1 MEDNMSDYGSLYLI
15 ETNYNSERDAT
26 EVIFG
31 YLEQDKTI
39 VGRISSVRV
48 IVNIPGCREN
58 ESEAVE
64 RGLEEAREILRKS
77 ANSEF
82 DNS

>member
-1 MEDNMSDYGSLYLI
+1 MSDYGSLYLI

-48 IVNIPGCREN
+48 IVNIPGCGEN

>member
-1 MEDNMSDYGSLYLI
+1 MSDYGSLYLI

-48 IVNIPGCREN
+48 IVNILGCGEN
-58 ESEAVE
+58 ESEAIE
-64 RGLEEAREILRKS
+64 KGLEKARGILRKS

>member
-1 MEDNMSDYGSLYLI
+1 MSDYGSLYLI
-15 ETNYNSERDAT
+15 ETNYNSERDDT

-31 YLEQDKTI
+31 YIEQDKTI

-64 RGLEEAREILRKS
+64 GGLEEAREILRKS

>member
-1 MEDNMSDYGSLYLI
+1 MSDYGSLYLI

-31 YLEQDKTI
+31 YLEQDKEI

-48 IVNIPGCREN
+48 IVNIPGCGEN
-58 ESEAVE
+58 ESEAIE

>member
-1 MEDNMSDYGSLYLI
+1 MSDYGSLYLI

-48 IVNIPGCREN
+48 IVNIPGCGEN

-77 ANSEF
+77 ADSEF

>member
-1 MEDNMSDYGSLYLI
+1 MSDYGSLYLI

-26 EVIFG
+26 EVVFG

-48 IVNIPGCREN
+48 IVNIPGCGEN
-58 ESEAVE
+58 KSEAVE
-64 RGLEEAREILRKS
+64 RGLQQARELLTKS

>member
-1 MEDNMSDYGSLYLI
+1 MSDYGSLYLI

-64 RGLEEAREILRKS
+64 GGLEEAREILRKS

>member
-1 MEDNMSDYGSLYLI
+1 MSDYGSLYLI

-31 YLEQDKTI
+31 YLEQDKEI

-48 IVNIPGCREN
+48 IVNIPGCGEN
-58 ESEAVE
+58 ESEAIE

-82 DNS
+82 DKS

>member
-1 MEDNMSDYGSLYLI
+1 MSDYGSLYLI

-26 EVIFG
+26 EEIFG

-48 IVNIPGCREN
+48 IVNIPGCGEN
-58 ESEAVE
+58 ESEAIE